1 MSQTN
6 LFKSS
11 NMAIKDHKILSI
23 VQYLYSHFK
32 TKVFKLFATSKT
44 HFFANIYDSVRFLF
58 KFHEKY

>member
-1 MSQTN
+1 
-6 LFKSS
+6 
-11 NMAIKDHKILSI
+11 MAIKDHKILSI